1 MKQCDKKSLLTLC
14 LGAAG
19 MSLRLLQNMTGF
31 EPGTGLPI
39 PGSIPGILLPVLLAM
54 KALIFLCLFLTAV
67 SSGLLSIVSSL
78 LGMTAL
84 VSIFLIPIKSALIL
98 FVSAWLISPAGLPL
112 IAQKLLEVLYAGCER
127 MQDWVMG

>member
-1 MKQCDKKSLLTLC
+1 LSRILAWNEKVRDNGDEKRKIQGREKRMKICRVML
-14 LGAAG
+14 AVV
-19 MSLRLLQNMTGF
+19 
-31 EPGTGLPI
+31 
-39 PGSIPGILLPVLLAM
+39 LLPVLLAM

-112 IAQKLLEVLYAGCER
+112 AAQKLLEVLYVGCER

>member
-1 MKQCDKKSLLTLC
+1 MKICRVML
-14 LGAAG
+14 
-19 MSLRLLQNMTGF
+19 
-31 EPGTGLPI
+31 I
-39 PGSIPGILLPVLLAM
+39 VILLPVLLVM
-54 KALIFLCLFLTAV
+54 KRLILLCLFLTAI

-112 IAQKLLEVLYAGCER
+112 AAQKLLEVLYAGCER

>member
-1 MKQCDKKSLLTLC
+1 MKICRVVLTVV
-14 LGAAG
+14 
-19 MSLRLLQNMTGF
+19 
-31 EPGTGLPI
+31 
-39 PGSIPGILLPVLLAM
+39 LLPVLLVM

-98 FVSAWLISPAGLPL
+98 FVSAWLLVRQDCRWLRKSCLRCCMWGAN
-112 IAQKLLEVLYAGCER
+112 GCR
-127 MQDWVMG
+127 IG

>member
-1 MKQCDKKSLLTLC
+1 MKICRVMLVV
-14 LGAAG
+14 
-19 MSLRLLQNMTGF
+19 
-31 EPGTGLPI
+31 
-39 PGSIPGILLPVLLAM
+39 ILLPVLLVM
-54 KALIFLCLFLTAV
+54 KVMILLCLFLTAV

-112 IAQKLLEVLYAGCER
+112 AAQKLLEVLYAGCER
-127 MQDWVMG
+127 MQDWMMG

>member
-1 MKQCDKKSLLTLC
+1 MKICRVVLTVV
-14 LGAAG
+14 
-19 MSLRLLQNMTGF
+19 
-31 EPGTGLPI
+31 
-39 PGSIPGILLPVLLAM
+39 LLPVLLAM

-84 VSIFLIPIKSALIL
+84 VSILIPIKSALIL

-112 IAQKLLEVLYAGCER
+112 AAQKLLEVLYVGCER

>member
-1 MKQCDKKSLLTLC
+1 MKICRVMLTVV
-14 LGAAG
+14 
-19 MSLRLLQNMTGF
+19 
-31 EPGTGLPI
+31 
-39 PGSIPGILLPVLLAM
+39 LLPVLLAM
-54 KALIFLCLFLTAV
+54 KALIFLCLTAV

-112 IAQKLLEVLYAGCER
+112 AAQKLLEVLYAGCER
-127 MQDWVMG
+127 MQDWMMG

>member
-67 SSGLLSIVSSL
+67 SNGLLSIVSSL

-112 IAQKLLEVLYAGCER
+112 AAQKLLEVLYAGCER